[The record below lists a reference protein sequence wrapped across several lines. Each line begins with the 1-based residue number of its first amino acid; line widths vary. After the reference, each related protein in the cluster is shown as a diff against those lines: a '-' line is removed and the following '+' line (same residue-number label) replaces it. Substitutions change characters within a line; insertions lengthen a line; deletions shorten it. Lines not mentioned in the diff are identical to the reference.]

1 MSPSL
6 ASATTWDMVRGAMF
20 GTACLSQAFCK
31 LTFPPCPYVLL
42 SHAFCSPDKKWCHE
56 DASLM
61 MFDALLEDNGLEFDE
76 DDALFVKAM
85 IMGNPDMC
93 K

>member
-1 MSPSL
+1 MSRFPF
-6 ASATTWDMVRGAMF
+6 TPPWF
-20 GTACLSQAFCK
+20 GF
-31 LTFPPCPYVLL
+31 
-42 SHAFCSPDKKWCHE
+42 SHVHSPDKKWCHE

-61 MFDALLEDNGLEFDE
+61 MFDALLEQNGLDLAE

-85 IMGNPDMC
+85 IMGDPSMC

>member
-1 MSPSL
+1 
-6 ASATTWDMVRGAMF
+6 
-20 GTACLSQAFCK
+20 
-31 LTFPPCPYVLL
+31 
-42 SHAFCSPDKKWCHE
+42 
-56 DASLM
+56 M